1 MREAVIVDAVRTPIG
16 RGKPGKGALSA
27 THPVDLLAHSLR
39 AVVDRTGVDPER
51 IDDVI
56 GGCVDQVNEQAMN
69 ITRSA
74 VLAAGLPESVPA
86 TTVDRQCGSSQQAV
100 HFGAQGV
107 MAGAYDIV
115 IAAGVESMSRVPMWS
130 NVAGGADP
138 FGPGVAARYPDGLVP
153 QGVSAELIASKWELP
168 RSELDR
174 FSVESHRRAAAAQ
187 AGGAFDDEL
196 VPIDPPFGGQVAL
209 DHDESVRPDTT
220 LETLAG
226 LRPAFE
232 DPAMAERFPEIDWK
246 ITAGNSSPINDG
258 SSAVMITTP
267 EIAKELGL
275 EPKARLHAFSVAGDD
290 PIMMLTGVIPA
301 TAKVLAKAGMT
312 IADIDLFEVNEAFAP
327 VVLAWQAETG
337 ASLEKVNVNGGAIAL
352 GHPLGASGARLTT
365 TLVNALRQRDQRW
378 GLQTM
383 CEAGGLANAMVV
395 EAL

>member
-16 RGKPGKGALSA
+16 RGKPGKGALNP

-130 NVAGGADP
+130 NVTNGADP

-153 QGVSAELIASKWELP
+153 QGVSAELIAAKWELP

-174 FSVESHRRAAAAQ
+174 FSLESHQRAAAAH
-187 AGGAFDDEL
+187 ADGAFDDEL
-196 VPIDPPFGGQVAL
+196 IPSTVSTPTSRPSRHLARDPGRPEARVRGPGRGRAL
-209 DHDESVRPDTT
+209 SADR
-220 LETLAG
+220 LEGHCRQLQ
-226 LRPAFE
+226 
-232 DPAMAERFPEIDWK
+232 
-246 ITAGNSSPINDG
+246 PINDG
-258 SSAVMITTP
+258 GAAVMITSP

-275 EPKARLHAFSVAGDD
+275 SPRRACTRSRW
-290 PIMMLTGVIPA
+290 PA
-301 TAKVLAKAGMT
+301 TT
-312 IADIDLFEVNEAFAP
+312 R
-327 VVLAWQAETG
+327 
-337 ASLEKVNVNGGAIAL
+337 S
-352 GHPLGASGARLTT
+352 
-365 TLVNALRQRDQRW
+365 
-378 GLQTM
+378 
-383 CEAGGLANAMVV
+383 
-395 EAL
+395 